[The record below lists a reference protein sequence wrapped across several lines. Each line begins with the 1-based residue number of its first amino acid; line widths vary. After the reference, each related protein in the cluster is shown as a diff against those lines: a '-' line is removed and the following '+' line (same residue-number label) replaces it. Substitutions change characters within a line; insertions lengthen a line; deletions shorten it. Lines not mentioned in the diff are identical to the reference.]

1 MIALWRLCPGGRTLA
16 GPRKGRMRTLV
27 STVSLIALLVHLGCG
42 GGTPTQPSPM
52 GPSRI
57 NEEGFEV
64 TGIVTDERG
73 SPMPGA
79 LVTMS
84 HWLGGVVQWPS
95 VATDASGGYRIS
107 FTADPLGS
115 GFLARAQVVADGYE
129 EYWRS
134 VVRSD
139 GRKTFVENFRLSRIT
154 RITAGDSI
162 VLSVAPDLGE
172 CRGWVAAV
180 CAIVRITIPKAGRLT
195 VDAVSTDPARER
207 PPLEIC
213 CESGNERYGN
223 PVTIP
228 VAPGPELE
236 MRIGLGQGISTI
248 QSFRVNTS
256 FDTF

>member
-1 MIALWRLCPGGRTLA
+1 M
-16 GPRKGRMRTLV
+16 
-27 STVSLIALLVHLGCG
+27 VSLIALLVALGCG

-52 GPSRI
+52 GPLRI
-57 NEEGFEV
+57 NGEGLEV

-79 LVTMS
+79 LVIMGYWS
-84 HWLGGVVQWPS
+84 GGVVQWPS
-95 VATDASGGYRIS
+95 VLTDASGSYTIS
-107 FTADPLGS
+107 FTADPMGS

-134 VVRSD
+134 LARSD
-139 GRKTFVENFRLSRIT
+139 GRTTFVENFRLTRIT

-162 VLSVAPDLGE
+162 MLSVAPDLGE

-207 PPLEIC
+207 PPQEVC
-213 CESGNERYGN
+213 CESGDERYGN